1 MTYLIPQQPA
11 SGGVTLNSS
20 WRFSTTTAAA
30 DPGTRTMRYDNA
42 TPANVLNLY
51 INDTTNEGG
60 DASTILGL
68 LGIGNR
74 IYVQQND
81 DAANATL
88 FELTGP
94 AVDNTGWWTVPVS
107 VVSTLA
113 LPVNNKSC
121 VVIMNLGTGDA
132 PGAGGPVPQTE
143 LDTSTAATEYDFTGL
158 PAGLTEIHIMLEGIS
173 STMVSTSDQIIQLG
187 DAGGFENSGYVG
199 AISEHLAAS
208 KVVQALGDG
217 FALVPNNN
225 DLNAHSMGMILTL
238 KDPANFTWTCIG
250 TGSKGQPSVMV
261 LNGAKSLSAE
271 LDRIRLT
278 HSNGTS
284 TFDAGSFNISF

>member
-1 MTYLIPQQPA
+1 MTYLIPQLPA
-11 SGGVTLNSS
+11 SGGVTLSSS

-30 DPGTRTMRYDNA
+30 DPGTRTLRYDNA

-68 LGIGNR
+68 LVAGNR
-74 IYVQQND
+74 IYVQQQD

-121 VVIMNLGTGDA
+121 VVIMNLGSVNAEPVVANHVRAGNRQVVDGSVVIPFFSWLTIPQGTWESVGPTGS
-132 PGAGGPVPQTE
+132 GATNIYDEMDVIPANATMVIFTLNATAIADNATLGLIDTHWAKGGITPLVTFA
-143 LDTSTAATEYDFTGL
+143 SG
-158 PAGLTEIHIMLEGIS
+158 HRLEGRGS
-173 STMVSTSDQIIQLG
+173 
-187 DAGGFENSGYVG
+187 
-199 AISEHLAAS
+199 AS
-208 KVVQALGDG
+208 GDG
-217 FALVPNNN
+217 VSLMREIVVPI
-225 DLNAHSMGMILTL
+225 D
-238 KDPANFTWTCIG
+238 
-250 TGSKGQPSVMV
+250 
-261 LNGAKSLSAE
+261 
-271 LDRIRLT
+271 
-278 HSNGTS
+278 SNRVFQAR
-284 TFDAGSFNISF
+284 FDVTDCISFGATVYYKGFITD

>member
-1 MTYLIPQQPA
+1 MTYLIPQLPA

-30 DPGTRTMRYDNA
+30 DPGNRTLRYDNA

-51 INDTTNEGG
+51 INDTTNEGT

-68 LGIGNR
+68 LVAGNR

-121 VVIMNLGTGDA
+121 VVIMNLGASATVKTKIMDIGDWDMDA
-132 PGAGGPVPQTE
+132 LSTLNVAHGLTFSIIRSVAVFIRNDQDALVTNIDRDTGAGSAGYAQW
-143 LDTSTAATEYDFTGL
+143 DSTNIVINRVAGSLYD
-158 PAGLTEIHIMLEGIS
+158 GIS
-173 STMVSTSDQIIQLG
+173 YNDGSAYNRGWITIH
-187 DAGGFENSGYVG
+187 YV
-199 AISEHLAAS
+199 
-208 KVVQALGDG
+208 
-217 FALVPNNN
+217 
-225 DLNAHSMGMILTL
+225 
-238 KDPANFTWTCIG
+238 
-250 TGSKGQPSVMV
+250 
-261 LNGAKSLSAE
+261 
-271 LDRIRLT
+271 
-278 HSNGTS
+278 
-284 TFDAGSFNISF
+284 